1 MPKFEVTVVGLGY
14 VGLTTAAVMA
24 SLGHNV
30 LGVEK
35 DRTRLSKLMTGES
48 GILEPGLDDLLIE
61 GLKNGRLRVNHID
74 QVAKENRNVVI
85 IAVGTPSMPDGS
97 ADISQVLEA
106 VEWAVR
112 HTEGSTVI
120 LMKSSVPPG
129 TGNQIVSNNLA
140 GTQCLYAANPEFLQ
154 QGSAVKNWMNPARVV
169 IGTQDPAAARIVKT
183 IYSQIEAPI
192 VKTDITT
199 AELIKY
205 ASNALLVTKISFINE
220 IAMLCEKVG
229 SHIDDV
235 VQGLALDPR
244 IGPSFL
250 GAGIGWGGSCF
261 PKDARA
267 LESVA
272 SANGNSFDL
281 LTAVIS
287 VNERQRLL
295 PVQALKGVF
304 GELMEVP
311 VAVLGLTFKPGTDD
325 LRDAPSLS
333 IIHALCNAGAKI
345 NAYDPV
351 AVETAQRITPEG
363 VAFMDSPLDALKG
376 ARAAIVATEWQEII
390 NLPWEEAASIMAPP
404 RFIFDGRNSL
414 NMNRLTSLG
423 FHYRGVGRT
432 QSNGTVSDD

>member
-1 MPKFEVTVVGLGY
+1 MSEMEVTVVGLGY
-14 VGLTTAAVMA
+14 VGLTAAAVMA
-24 SLGHNV
+24 NMGHRV

-35 DRTRLSKLMTGES
+35 NQARLEKLMAGDS
-48 GILEPGLDDLLIE
+48 GILEPGLDEMLVD
-61 GLKNGRLRVNHID
+61 GLRSGRLRLTHVD
-74 QVAKENRNVVI
+74 QVAKESRDTVI

-106 VEWAVR
+106 VGWAVR
-112 HTEGSTVI
+112 KTDGPTVI

-129 TGNQIVSNNLA
+129 TGVRIVSEYLA
-140 GTQCLYAANPEFLQ
+140 GTQFHYVANPEFLQ
-154 QGSAVKNWMNPARVV
+154 QGSAVKNWMNPARIV
-169 IGTQDPAAARIVKT
+169 IGTESPAATET
-183 IYSQIEAPI
+183 ISDLFSQIEAPI
-192 VKTDITT
+192 VETDITT

-220 IAMLCEKVG
+220 IAMLCERVG
-229 SHIDDV
+229 SDIDDV
-235 VQGLALDPR
+235 VRGLALDPR

-295 PVQALKGVF
+295 PVQAVKEVF
-304 GELMEVP
+304 GDLNGIP

-325 LRDAPSLS
+325 LRDAPALS
-333 IIHALCNAGAKI
+333 IIRALHDAGAEVR
-345 NAYDPV
+345 AYDPV
-351 AVETAQRITPEG
+351 AVDAARLILPEDVG
-363 VAFMDSPLDALKG
+363 FMDTPISALKG
-376 ARAAIVATEWQEII
+376 AKATIVATEWPEVV
-390 NLPWEEAASIMAPP
+390 NLPWEQASKVMVSP

-414 NMNRLTSLG
+414 DMKRLTELG
-423 FHYRGVGRT
+423 FNYRGVGRT
-432 QSNGTVSDD
+432 RSGGVSSDD